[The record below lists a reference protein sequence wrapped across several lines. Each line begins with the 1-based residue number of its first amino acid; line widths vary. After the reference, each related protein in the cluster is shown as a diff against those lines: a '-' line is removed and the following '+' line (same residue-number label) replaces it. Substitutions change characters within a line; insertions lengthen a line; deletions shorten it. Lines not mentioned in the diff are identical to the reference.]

1 MIDKND
7 FSKIA
12 RMKKFIRANK
22 KNFIGLAISF
32 FIVAFLLAV
41 IVISAT
47 TDSDDYLSYENFEK
61 IEIGMTYQEVVEVL
75 DNHIGRSISGTGR
88 GGSIYTWSNDSESCK
103 IIVSFDNKG
112 LVSKKSQS
120 GLD

>member
-7 FSKIA
+7 FSKSA
-12 RMKKFIRANK
+12 RIKKFIRANK

-32 FIVAFLLAV
+32 FIVSFLLTV
-41 IVISAT
+41 IVVSAT

-61 IEIGMTYQEVVEVL
+61 IAIGMSYEEVVEVL
-75 DNHIGRSISGTGR
+75 DNHIGRSISGSGR
-88 GGSIYTWSNDSESCK
+88 GGSVYTWINDSGTCK